1 MKILVMAMGKPRQPF
16 IVEGWQ
22 HYPLR
27 LRPLLPVEWVFLAE
41 PGKGKNL
48 TEEQRVILEG
58 SEFLS
63 KIEKDDR
70 VFLLDER
77 GSLWSSREFASKLY
91 AELGR
96 GGQGRLI
103 LLIGGPYGISQALRD
118 RGNVVL
124 SLSKLTFTHEMA
136 LLLVSEQIYR
146 AAMIHEGSKYHH

>member
-1 MKILVMAMGKPRQPF
+1 M
-16 IVEGWQ
+16 
-22 HYPLR
+22 
-27 LRPLLPVEWVFLAE
+27 
-41 PGKGKNL
+41 
-48 TEEQRVILEG
+48 
-58 SEFLS
+58 S